1 MLACAGA
8 MLMFSVMSAFAK
20 YLSETH
26 SVVEIAFYRNVIASL
41 PFLAMAFLL
50 GRRDILKVNAR
61 PGLVVCRSVMG
72 TFSLIATFAAYS
84 AMPMADTS
92 VLLFTASLFLPVL
105 GVLFLG
111 ERVGWIRAS
120 AVLIGFVGV
129 AIMANPSGDAS
140 LFGVSMALTAAL
152 MQAIMAIILRQL
164 GGSEKPETVSLY
176 FFLIGAV
183 LTGFA
188 MPFVAT
194 PPSAAELPL
203 LLGVGAAGACAQF
216 LYAVALKLTPAAIV
230 AVLNYTSIIWA
241 TMLGWLV
248 WNEWPLPVVLV
259 GSAVVIGANALIAW
273 RESRVRSTHAP
284 QNL

>member
-61 PGLVVCRSVMG
+61 PGLVVSRSVMG

-120 AVLIGFVGV
+120 AVLVGFAGV

-140 LFGVSMALTAAL
+140 LYGVSMALTAAL

-203 LLGVGAAGACAQF
+203 LLGVGVAGACAQF

-241 TMLGWLV
+241 TLLGWLI

-273 RESRVRSTHAP
+273 RESRVRSTQAP